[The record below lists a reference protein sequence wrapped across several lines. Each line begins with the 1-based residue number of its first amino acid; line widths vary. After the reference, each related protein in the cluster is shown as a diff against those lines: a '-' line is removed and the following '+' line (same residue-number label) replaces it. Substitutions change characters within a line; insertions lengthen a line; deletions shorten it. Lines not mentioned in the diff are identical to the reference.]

1 MVLLG
6 STGSIGRNSL
16 EIAKRFGIQV
26 EVLVAGRNIELL
38 NQQIS
43 EFSPKIVVVAQKEDI
58 DKVNHEKVLFG
69 EDGIL
74 EAIELSKSEIV
85 LNALV
90 GFTGLKPTLKTL
102 EVGKRLALANK
113 ESLVVAGAFLDISK
127 ISPIDS
133 EHFGLWYLLN
143 GRPVEKM
150 ILTASGGALR
160 DWDISDI
167 ADATP
172 QDVLTHPNW
181 KMGRK
186 ITVDSASM
194 VNKLFELLEAKWLF
208 SPKSIDGVIERN
220 SIIHSLIEFKDGST
234 TAHISGT
241 DMKLPIAFALL
252 GEVEEQI
259 LPNIDITSIPPIEFE
274 KIETSKYPLWSLK
287 EELLKYPKKGVIL
300 NSANDVL
307 VDRFLNHQ
315 IKFGDIAKNIL
326 EICDKFGDREPQSID
341 EVFEIDREIKET
353 L

>member
-74 EAIELSKSEIV
+74 EAIEISKSEIV

-113 ESLVVAGAFLDISK
+113 ESLVIAGAFLDISK

-167 ADATP
+167 ANATP

-181 KMGRK
+181 NMGNK

-208 SPKSIDGVIERN
+208 SPKNIDGVIERN
-220 SIIHSLIEFKDGST
+220 SIVHSLVEFIDGST
-234 TAHISGT
+234 TAHLSGT

-326 EICDKFGDREPQSID
+326 EIFDRFGDREPQSID
-341 EVFEIDREIKET
+341 EVFEIDREIREK

>member
-326 EICDKFGDREPQSID
+326 EIFDKFGDREPKSID

>member
-326 EICDKFGDREPQSID
+326 EIFDKFGDREPQSID